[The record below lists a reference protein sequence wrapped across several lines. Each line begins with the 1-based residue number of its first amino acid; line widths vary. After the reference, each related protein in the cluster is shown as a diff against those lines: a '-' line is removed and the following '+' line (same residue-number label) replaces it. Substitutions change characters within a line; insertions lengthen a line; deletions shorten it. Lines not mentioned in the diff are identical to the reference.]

1 MDYRQYDPAIGR
13 FNSMDVLSELAFSI
27 TPYRFAYN
35 NPIYF
40 SDPTGLFET
49 RKEAREYRREHNIT
63 GSIVKENDGSFAIN
77 DKNNAISYFKPPEGV
92 EVSTMGSD
100 GVATS
105 ALATESN
112 NGGFP
117 GIKENTVL
125 WGGNLKGDLEGWKR
139 GKVTNSINTDAIP
152 IMGPA
157 ARSVNG
163 PNAFERLFSALK
175 NAWDLWTKVENIES
189 VAKDGNV
196 SKGTIEVQNVEP
208 VMIDMPLLNHTATST
223 SGGNVSTIQEKKIKD
238 TAVAPSQTGNIDQI
252 NKRSYRKAA
261 QERDA
266 NNHALQQRLNYYK
279 Q

>member
-105 ALATESN
+105 AY
-112 NGGFP
+112 
-117 GIKENTVL
+117 
-125 WGGNLKGDLEGWKR
+125 
-139 GKVTNSINTDAIP
+139 
-152 IMGPA
+152 
-157 ARSVNG
+157 G

-208 VMIDMPLLNHTATST
+208 V
-223 SGGNVSTIQEKKIKD
+223 KIKVPLYHYGVDD
-238 TAVAPSQTGNIDQI
+238 TPGNRPSVGRKGHHDTVVKASERTVIEAI
-252 NKRSYRKAA
+252 NDMNYKKQQGKANSL
-261 QERDA
+261 A
-266 NNHALQQRLNYYK
+266 NEQGYN
-279 Q
+279 